1 MFIRITSTPKSP
13 RKSVQ
18 ICESVRHGKSV
29 RQTIV
34 RHVGVANDEP
44 HLAELKKIAEHI
56 KRQIEEER
64 YGPFLF
70 SLPLGEG
77 SQQPN
82 PSIEVTSCTPKEKT
96 VQDPVIQKQIVD
108 LDNLFEQRRVVEGFH
123 DVFGQLFRELGFNQ
137 ILPKKQSEVLR
148 DVLFARIATP
158 TSKHRAQEILAAD
171 FGRDIPLDRIY
182 RMLDSLLLKKDMIQ
196 QRVFSAT
203 QSLFAEQVNI
213 LFFDVTTLYFE
224 STEEDDL
231 KTFGYSKDQK
241 FHTTQV
247 VLALATNATG
257 LPIGYRLFP
266 GNTAEVK
273 TLLVCLDEWRRIL
286 PIGEVFLVADRA
298 MMSEANLIELER
310 AQIKYV
316 IAAKLRKMPPEIRKQ
331 ILQKHGEPLL
341 LEEEVVTKQ
350 EFTLA
355 NQRRLV
361 ITHSPKREKKDRLDR
376 ERMLEKIQKKIGKS
390 KNVKQL
396 ISNRGY
402 SKFLKSEG
410 EAKLVFDEDKIS
422 EESLWDGLHGI
433 ITNDTSSKS
442 EELLA
447 RYRRLWVIEESF
459 RIQKHHLA
467 VRPIYHFKPER
478 IEAHI
483 LLCYMAFALVRHA
496 TYRVEMQQQK
506 LSIQD
511 IRSELWRTQS
521 SILRDKETGKIY
533 RLPSKMSLEARSIYQ
548 AFGVPRCF
556 GIKEVR
562 SVY

>member
-1 MFIRITSTPKSP
+1 MFIRIKTTPKSP

-18 ICESVRHGKSV
+18 ICESVRRGDSV
-29 RQTIV
+29 RQILV
-34 RHVGVANDEP
+34 RHIGIANDEQ
-44 HLAELKKIAEHI
+44 HLIELKKLAEHV

-64 YGPFLF
+64 YGPSLF
-70 SLPLGEG
+70 PLSTSEDTPLPTTQAEIVTDA
-77 SQQPN
+77 N
-82 PSIEVTSCTPKEKT
+82 EVKR
-96 VQDPVIQKQIVD
+96 VQEPVEQKRMVD
-108 LDNLFEQRRVVEGFH
+108 LTNLFEQRRVVEGFH
-123 DVFGQLFRELGFNQ
+123 DIFGQLFRELGFNQ

-148 DVLFARIATP
+148 DVLLARIATP

-182 RMLDSLLLKKDMIQ
+182 RMLDALLLKKDAVQ
-196 QRVFSAT
+196 QQVFSAT

-213 LFFDVTTLYFE
+213 VFFDVTTLYFE
-224 STEEDDL
+224 STEEDEL
-231 KTFGYSKDQK
+231 RTFGYSKDQK
-241 FHTTQV
+241 FHMTQV
-247 VLALATNATG
+247 VLALATNMAG
-257 LPIGYRLFP
+257 LPVGYRLFP

-273 TLLVCLDEWRRIL
+273 TLLACLEEWKKIL

-298 MMSEANLIELER
+298 MMSEANLAALEE
-310 AQIKYV
+310 AKIKYV
-316 IAAKLRKMPPEIRKQ
+316 IAAKLRKMPPSIRKQ
-331 ILQKHGEPLL
+331 ILEKKGEALL
-341 LEEEVVTKQ
+341 FEEELVTKQ
-350 EFTLA
+350 EFILT

-361 ITHSPKREKKDRLDR
+361 VTHSPKREKKDRLDR
-376 ERMLEKIQKKIGKS
+376 ERIVAKIQKRIGKS

-410 EAKLVFDEDKIS
+410 EAELVLNEDKIG
-422 EESLWDGLHGI
+422 EEALWDGLHGI
-433 ITNDTSSKS
+433 ITNDTTSKS

-447 RYRRLWVIEESF
+447 RYRRLWIIEESF

-483 LLCYMAFALVRHA
+483 LLCYMAFTLVRHS
-496 TYRVEMQQQK
+496 TYRIDIQQKK

-521 SILRDKETGKIY
+521 SILRDKDTGKIY
-533 RLPSKMSLEARSIYQ
+533 RLPSKMSAEAGSIYQ

-556 GIKEVR
+556 GVR
-562 SVY
+562 ELM

>member
-1 MFIRITSTPKSP
+1 MFIRIKTTPKSP

-18 ICESVRHGKSV
+18 ICESVRRGDSV
-29 RQTIV
+29 RQILV
-34 RHVGVANDEP
+34 RHIGIANDEQ
-44 HLAELKKIAEHI
+44 HLIELKKLAEHV

-64 YGPFLF
+64 YGPSLF
-70 SLPLGEG
+70 PLSTSEDTPLPTTQAEIVTDA
-77 SQQPN
+77 N
-82 PSIEVTSCTPKEKT
+82 EVKR
-96 VQDPVIQKQIVD
+96 VQEPVEQKRMVD
-108 LDNLFEQRRVVEGFH
+108 LTNLFEQRRVVEGFH
-123 DVFGQLFRELGFNQ
+123 DIFGQLFRELGFNQ

-148 DVLFARIATP
+148 DVLLARIATP

-182 RMLDSLLLKKDMIQ
+182 RMLDALLLKKDAVQ
-196 QRVFSAT
+196 QQVFSAT

-213 LFFDVTTLYFE
+213 VFFDVTTLYFE
-224 STEEDDL
+224 STEEDEL
-231 KTFGYSKDQK
+231 RTFGYSKDQK
-241 FHTTQV
+241 FHMTQV
-247 VLALATNATG
+247 VLALATNMAG
-257 LPIGYRLFP
+257 LPVGYRLFP

-273 TLLVCLDEWRRIL
+273 TLLACLEEWKKIL

-298 MMSEANLIELER
+298 MMSEANLAALEE
-310 AQIKYV
+310 AKIKYV
-316 IAAKLRKMPPEIRKQ
+316 IAAKLRKMPPSIRKQ
-331 ILQKHGEPLL
+331 ILEKKGEALL
-341 LEEEVVTKQ
+341 FEEELVTKQ
-350 EFTLA
+350 EFILT

-361 ITHSPKREKKDRLDR
+361 VTHSPKREKKDRLDR
-376 ERMLEKIQKKIGKS
+376 ERIVAKIQKRIGKS

-410 EAKLVFDEDKIS
+410 EAELVLNEDKIG
-422 EESLWDGLHGI
+422 EEALWDGLHGI
-433 ITNDTSSKS
+433 ITNDTTSKS

-447 RYRRLWVIEESF
+447 RYRRLWIIEESF

-483 LLCYMAFALVRHA
+483 LLCYMAFTLVRHS
-496 TYRVEMQQQK
+496 TYRIDIQQKK

-521 SILRDKETGKIY
+521 SILRDKDTGKIY
-533 RLPSKMSLEARSIYQ
+533 RLPSKMSAEARSIYQ

-556 GIKEVR
+556 GVR
-562 SVY
+562 ELM

>member
-1 MFIRITSTPKSP
+1 MFIRIKTTPKSP

-18 ICESVRHGKSV
+18 ICESVRRGDSV
-29 RQTIV
+29 RQILV
-34 RHVGVANDEP
+34 RHVGVANDEQ
-44 HLAELKKIAEHI
+44 HLAELKKLAKHI
-56 KRQIEEER
+56 KRQIEAER

-70 SLPLGEG
+70 PLPADEDPPSPEPSVEAVARILEEHS
-77 SQQPN
+77 SQEPA
-82 PSIEVTSCTPKEKT
+82 T
-96 VQDPVIQKQIVD
+96 QKQMVD
-108 LDNLFEQRRVVEGFH
+108 LTNLFEQRRIVEGFH
-123 DVFGQLFRELGFNQ
+123 DIFGQLFRELGFNH
-137 ILPKKQSEVLR
+137 ILSKKQSEVLR

-171 FGRDIPLDRIY
+171 FGRNIPLDRIY
-182 RMLDSLLLKKDMIQ
+182 RMLDSLLVKKDAIQ
-196 QRVFSAT
+196 QQVFSAT

-213 LFFDVTTLYFE
+213 VFFDVTTLYFE
-224 STEEDDL
+224 SVEEDDL
-231 KTFGYSKDQK
+231 KAFGYSKDQK

-247 VLALATNATG
+247 VLALATNAAG
-257 LPIGYRLFP
+257 LPVGYRLFP

-273 TLLVCLDEWRRIL
+273 TLLACLDDWRRIL
-286 PIGEVFLVADRA
+286 PIGEVLLIADRA
-298 MMSEANLIELER
+298 MMSEANLAELER

-316 IAAKLRKMPPEIRKQ
+316 IAAKLRKMPLTIREQ
-331 ILQKHGEPLL
+331 ILHKKGEALL
-341 LEEEVVTKQ
+341 FEEELVTKQ

-361 ITHSPKREKKDRLDR
+361 VTHSPKREKKDRLDR
-376 ERMLEKIQKKIGKS
+376 ERILEKIQKKIGKS

-410 EAKLVFDEDKIS
+410 EAELVLNEDKIA
-422 EESLWDGLHGI
+422 EEALWDGLHGI
-433 ITNDTSSKS
+433 ITNDTTSKS

-483 LLCYMAFALVRHA
+483 LLCYIAFTLVRHA
-496 TYRVEMQQQK
+496 AYRVETQQK
-506 LSIQD
+506 KLSVQD

-533 RLPSKMSLEARSIYQ
+533 RLPSKMSHEARSIYQ

-556 GIKEVR
+556 GVREV
-562 SVY
+562 V